1 MTDPTG
7 PTDPSAPVEPGGTSS
22 DPPAGP
28 AKPTLPV
35 VPPTGANL
43 AEASQ
48 PDSPT
53 PWGPVEPTRPGA
65 RTFSLEGRRAPGLYL
80 VGWLGVV
87 LGLPLFVVALLS
99 PVVDLGRILLLVF
112 SSGLLAAGLVAAAGS
127 QAIERRDRADLAY
140 RGPGP
145 VLVFAASIPLSI
157 LVTLPI
163 VLLGPDRDAPLASL
177 LAVLATAAIWIGLVG
192 LTVVGT
198 GGLGW
203 ADVLA
208 GIAGA
213 PAARIAGDLLLG
225 AGAAI
230 PVIIVTAIVAQLLV
244 GWLGV
249 APEPPIPIPSDSAG
263 LAVSLLAAAVVAPI
277 SEEIFYR
284 GFVTTAW
291 VRAHGTSAGIV
302 LGALFF
308 AFVHV
313 LTLSGS
319 SFDPAA
325 RAAVVGFAGRL
336 PVALAL
342 GWIFVRRQS
351 LAASIGLHAAF
362 NGLLLVLASSV
373 S

>member
-1 MTDPTG
+1 LTDPTE
-7 PTDPSAPVEPGGTSS
+7 PSA
-22 DPPAGP
+22 
-28 AKPTLPV
+28 
-35 VPPTGANL
+35 
-43 AEASQ
+43 
-48 PDSPT
+48 
-53 PWGPVEPTRPGA
+53 PVEPTRPGL

-80 VGWLGVV
+80 VGWVASG
-87 LGLPLFVVALLS
+87 LGLPLFVIALLS
-99 PVVDLGRILLLVF
+99 PVVDLGRVLLVVL
-112 SSGLLAAGLVAAAGS
+112 SSGLLAAGLVAAAGA
-127 QAIERRDRADLAY
+127 QAIERRDRTDLAY

-145 VLVFAASIPLSI
+145 ILVFAASIPLSI

-163 VLLGPDRDAPLASL
+163 VLLGPDRDTPLLSL
-177 LAVLATAAIWIGLVG
+177 LAVVATAAIWIGLVG

-198 GGLGW
+198 GGLRW

-208 GIAGA
+208 GIVGA
-213 PAARIAGDLLLG
+213 PASRIAGDVLLG

-230 PVIIVTAIVAQLLV
+230 PVIFVTAVVAQVLV
-244 GWLGV
+244 TWLGV

-277 SEEIFYR
+277 SEEVFYR

-313 LTLSGS
+313 LTLSGTS
-319 SFDPAA
+319 VDPAV
-325 RAAVVGFAGRL
+325 RAAIVGFAGRL

-342 GWIFVRRQS
+342 GWIFVRRRS

-362 NGLLLVLASSV
+362 NGLLLVLASSL